1 MAKLRTYKLPLV
13 VAGLAFTLLACG
25 SPPTGEPKPDPPPPG
40 RLEACTDLAATV
52 HIPDPV
58 FRDYLH
64 VRTGIPAGQPLT
76 CGALRDLTQLYL
88 GTTRTVGTLAGVEH
102 MQGVTRVSLDA
113 QHQLTDAEFD
123 RLGALSNVTD
133 LLIDGAAKLT
143 SIEFVESFTALELLQ
158 VDDTALAS
166 LAGIENLTALS
177 TMYVRGNPN
186 LTSAAPVAGLTNLE
200 VVQLNGAAITSLAP
214 FRGLANLRRLMAT
227 DNALTSI
234 DVSEL
239 PALEE
244 LQVTGNRLTSLP
256 AMAAAGFPNLRTL
269 SVANNALT
277 TLAGLE
283 GLTLQFLSASSNKL
297 TTIHHIADLK
307 GVRTLYL
314 QDNYLTDMTPLG
326 AVGWDGGATV
336 ALGVNCLGVL
346 YFEESRFY
354 SMPAGP
360 NNEVLKELTMSEGVN
375 VSLGP
380 LATDNRCDGKP
391 GY

>member
-1 MAKLRTYKLPLV
+1 MSWHNNFRFNLV
-13 VAGLAFTLLACG
+13 VCGLAFALLACG

-52 HIPDPV
+52 NIPDPV

-64 VRTGIPAGQPLT
+64 VRTGIPAGQSLT
-76 CGALRDLTQLYL
+76 CGALRDLTQLFL
-88 GTTRTVGTLAGVEH
+88 GSSRTVGSLAGVEH
-102 MQGVTRVSLDA
+102 LQGVTRVTLDA

-123 RLGALSNVTD
+123 RLGALSNVTE
-133 LLIDGAAKLT
+133 LSINGAAKLT

-166 LAGIENLTALS
+166 LAGIEGLTELR

-186 LTSAAPVAGLTNLE
+186 VTSAAPVAGLTNIE

-214 FRGLANLRRLMAT
+214 FSGKANLRRLMVT

-234 DVSEL
+234 DVGNL

-256 AMAAAGFPNLRTL
+256 AMAGAGFPNLRVL
-269 SVANNALT
+269 SVANNDLT
-277 TLAGLE
+277 DLAGLE
-283 GLTLQFLSASSNKL
+283 GLRLQFLSASGNRL
-297 TTIHHIADLK
+297 TTIHHIADLA

-314 QDNYLTDMTPLG
+314 QDNVLTDMTPLG
-326 AVGWDGGATV
+326 AVGWDAGATV
-336 ALGVNCLGVL
+336 SLGLNCLGVL
-346 YFEESRFY
+346 YFEESRLY

-360 NNEVLKELTMSEGVN
+360 NNEVWKELTMSKDVN